1 MRILF
6 ATSEAHPLIK
16 TGGLADVSG
25 ALPAAL
31 HQLGHQVEILIP
43 AYPAVLDKLADAKK
57 VCTLHHLPMVGEV
70 ELWRGTMPDSGVPV
84 LALRHEALYQRAGNP
99 YLDSQGHDWQ
109 DNPLRFATLAHVAAI
124 LACEDSPL
132 PEHFDIVHCNDW
144 QTGLTPAYLYYKRSQ
159 RTNLKCAKSLMSVH
173 NLAFQ
178 GNYSPSWLTQ
188 LGLPQQAFHLN
199 GVEFYGQFS
208 FLKAGLFYADKLSTV
223 SPSYATEIQTDD
235 FGFGMQGL
243 LQSRKQDLVGI
254 LNGLDTQA
262 WDPATDPYL
271 PAHYS
276 AKQLDGKQQVKL
288 ALQNSM
294 GLAEEAGTALLGVVS
309 RLTHQKGL
317 DMLLEIAD
325 EVLQQHAIQL
335 VVLGSGEATMQQ
347 GFIDLASRYPGR
359 VACQIGYDE
368 GLSHRIMA
376 GCDLFI
382 MPSRFEPCGLNQMY
396 GLRYGTPP
404 LVNRTGGLADSVIDS
419 NQESI
424 ASKQANGF
432 VMHRAEPDELKMCI
446 TRALSY
452 YAQEKLWQQIQRQGM
467 SQELGWELSAKRY
480 LELYE
485 EMLKPQKRESKEVSS
500 KVGTVSAN

>member
-31 HQLGHQVEILIP
+31 QALDQQVQILLP
-43 AYPAVLDKLADAKK
+43 AYPAVLDNLDKLSKLT
-57 VCTLHHLPMVGEV
+57 TLQHLPMVGEV
-70 ELWRGTMPDSGVPV
+70 ELWQGNMPDSGVPV
-84 LALRHEALYQRAGNP
+84 LALRHDALYQRAGNP
-99 YLDSQGHDWQ
+99 YLDSQGQDWL

-124 LACEDSPL
+124 LACSDSPL
-132 PEHFDIVHCNDW
+132 AQHFDIVHCNDW

-159 RTNLKCAKSLMSVH
+159 RSDLQCAKSLMSIH

-178 GNYSPSWLTQ
+178 GNYPQTWLTQ
-188 LGLPQQAFHLN
+188 LGLPPQAFHLN

-223 SPSYATEIQTDD
+223 SPSYSAEIQTDQ

-262 WDPATDPYL
+262 WDPQTDPYL

-276 AKQLDGKQQVKL
+276 LKKLAGKQQVKL
-288 ALQNSM
+288 ALQQSM
-294 GLAEEAGTALLGVVS
+294 GLATEADTPLLGVVS

-325 EVLQQHAIQL
+325 ALLQQQPVQL
-335 VVLGSGEATMQQ
+335 VVLGSGESSMQQ
-347 GFIDLASRYPGR
+347 GFVDLASRYPGR

-376 GCDLFI
+376 GSDLFI

-419 NQESI
+419 NQHTL

-432 VMHRAEPDELKMCI
+432 VMQQADADELKQCI

-452 YAQEKLWQQIQRQGM
+452 YAQPTLWQQIQQQGM
-467 SQELGWELSAKRY
+467 AQQLGWELSAKRY
-480 LELYE
+480 LELYQ
-485 EMLKPQKRESKEVSS
+485 EMLE
-500 KVGTVSAN
+500 